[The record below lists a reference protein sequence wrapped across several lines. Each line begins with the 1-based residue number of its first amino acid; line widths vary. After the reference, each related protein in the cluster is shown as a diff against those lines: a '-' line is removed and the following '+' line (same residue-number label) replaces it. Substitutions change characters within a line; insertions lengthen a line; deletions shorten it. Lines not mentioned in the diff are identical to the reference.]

1 MPQISSSC
9 GFEHALWIL
18 RSGDIRFHSAE
29 KFKNILHFQGKKNK
43 YGLHY
48 KALHQICA
56 YAHTHTTA
64 SMKLNA
70 VGAPLR
76 TNGT

>member
-18 RSGDIRFHSAE
+18 RSGDIRFHRAE
-29 KFKNILHFQGKKNK
+29 KFKNILRFQGGGEK

-48 KALHQICA
+48 KAVHQMCV
-56 YAHTHTTA
+56 YAHTRQCGWSGMLLEH
-64 SMKLNA
+64 L
-70 VGAPLR
+70 
-76 TNGT
+76 